1 MLPDERLI
9 KLPVLE
15 LWQLRANAATKGC
28 KLSLAEIGRVLY
40 HLNQKRGYKHAKADE
55 NNQKNIK
62 IVSGIAIAIILV
74 GVWMITNA
82 MELYYYIV
90 HNGLMELFF

>member
-1 MLPDERLI
+1 MLLI
-9 KLPVLE
+9 LCMIAGICIAFFGV
-15 LWQLRANAATKGC
+15 
-28 KLSLAEIGRVLY
+28 KLSVAALR
-40 HLNQKRGYKHAKADE
+40 HAKSDA

-62 IVSGIAIAIILV
+62 IVGGIAIAIILV

-82 MELYYYIV
+82 MELYYYVV

>member
-1 MLPDERLI
+1 MIAGAFIAFFGI
-9 KLPVLE
+9 KLSV
-15 LWQLRANAATKGC
+15 AAIRHTN
-28 KLSLAEIGRVLY
+28 S
-40 HLNQKRGYKHAKADE
+40 DE
-55 NNQKNIK
+55 SNQKNIK

>member
-1 MLPDERLI
+1 MQAKKQENE
-9 KLPVLE
+9 VL
-15 LWQLRANAATKGC
+15 
-28 KLSLAEIGRVLY
+28 S
-40 HLNQKRGYKHAKADE
+40 DE

-62 IVSGIAIAIILV
+62 IVGGFAIAIILV

-82 MELYYYIV
+82 MELYYYVV